1 MTTIEIFEPAGCCAT
16 SSVVID
22 QNALHFNADMD
33 WCKQQGFEVKRHNL
47 LKNPQSFISNPRVK
61 EFLDVSGTQSLPVT
75 LVTLGLFLFVINAI
89 TFQMASGLLEGFHV
103 ASFWDALLGSVLY
116 SLWGLVID
124 VALERLMPSRRVD
137 IS

>member
-61 EFLDVSGTQSLPVT
+61 ESSLT
-75 LVTLGLFLFVINAI
+75 
-89 TFQMASGLLEGFHV
+89 
-103 ASFWDALLGSVLY
+103 Y
-116 SLWGLVID
+116 R
-124 VALERLMPSRRVD
+124 ERSRCR
-137 IS
+137 SRWSMTWWR

>member
-1 MTTIEIFEPAGCCAT
+1 MATIEIFEPAGCCAT

-22 QNALHFNADMD
+22 QNALHFNADID

-75 LVTLGLFLFVINAI
+75 LVNDV
-89 TFQMASGLLEGFHV
+89 
-103 ASFWDALLGSVLY
+103 
-116 SLWGLVID
+116 
-124 VALERLMPSRRVD
+124 VALTGRLPNREELARWFGAEVTPASTTPTSCCTPTARA
-137 IS
+137 

>member
-47 LKNPQSFISNPRVK
+47 LNNPQSFISNPRVK

-75 LVTLGLFLFVINAI
+75 LVNDV
-89 TFQMASGLLEGFHV
+89 
-103 ASFWDALLGSVLY
+103 
-116 SLWGLVID
+116 
-124 VALERLMPSRRVD
+124 VALTGRLPNREELARWFGAEVTPTSTAPTPCCTPTARA
-137 IS
+137 

>member
-61 EFLDVSGTQSLPVT
+61 AFLDVSGTQSLPVT
-75 LVTLGLFLFVINAI
+75 LVNDV
-89 TFQMASGLLEGFHV
+89 
-103 ASFWDALLGSVLY
+103 
-116 SLWGLVID
+116 
-124 VALERLMPSRRVD
+124 VALTGRLPNREELARWFGAEVTP
-137 IS
+137 ISTAPTSCCTPTARA